1 MVILRSN
8 PLIPKTSLKLTF
20 KDCEILNYHD
30 GRKVTTVDQVSR
42 SVEDQ
47 FRWIRVKMG
56 LRNSDSMDLTTPKVR
71 VYIEPMTSEME
82 PAQINSAP
90 RRPRILLAA
99 SGNKAS
105 LPNDVILYTDEEEW
119 STWKKIGDSVLH
131 IELRRW
137 ADIMVIA
144 PLSANTLGKI
154 AGGLCDNLLTCIVRA
169 WDYNKPL
176 FMAPAMN
183 TLMWNNPFTERHL
196 MIIDELGISL
206 IPPVSKRLTCGD
218 YGNGAMAEPSL
229 IFSTVRLFYESRS
242 QSGGSNMA

>member
-1 MVILRSN
+1 M
-8 PLIPKTSLKLTF
+8 
-20 KDCEILNYHD
+20 
-30 GRKVTTVDQVSR
+30 
-42 SVEDQ
+42 
-47 FRWIRVKMG
+47 
-56 LRNSDSMDLTTPKVR
+56 
-71 VYIEPMTSEME
+71 EPMSSEME
-82 PAQINSAP
+82 SAQMNSAP

-99 SGNKAS
+99 SGSVAAIKFANLCRCFSEWAEVKAVATKPSLHFIDKAS
-105 LPNDVILYTDEEEW
+105 LPENVILYTDEEEW

-154 AGGLCDNLLTCIVRA
+154 AGGLCDNLLTCIIRA

-176 FMAPAMN
+176 FVAPAMN

-206 IPPVSKRLTCGD
+206 IPPVSKRLACGD

-229 IFSTVRLFYESRS
+229 IYSTVRLFYESRS